1 MPDADWWRVLWPH
14 PEDVLVE
21 MSVRPRMVAV
31 DLCCGDGLFTAPL
44 ASIADRVYAID
55 IEPVTL
61 DRARVRV
68 VEAGATNCDF
78 VLADAMTVDA
88 IVPGCAP
95 GALRD
100 RAEADTGKL
109 LGGCALRIERNCRD
123 RGDWSAALRNY
134 SADAARTCTTAI
146 ASA

>member
-1 MPDADWWRVLWPH
+1 MIVGFFPATTMPDADWWRVLWPH

-88 IVPGCAP
+88 IVPELVDYIFLANTFHGIP
-95 GALRD
+95 D
-100 RAEADTGKL
+100 Q
-109 LGGCALRIERNCRD
+109 LGVVRVV
-123 RGDWSAALRNY
+123 AASLKPHGN
-134 SADAARTCTTAI
+134 
-146 ASA
+146 